1 MSENLLESRYFRGV
15 EPLPCKE
22 HQDRVAWI
30 PGDGCNSILEAGPGG
45 GVRRLGGQ
53 TSSRAGTLPAAARTT
68 GLAIPEFRDRS
79 RTWGERAKP
88 CGLHP
93 GPHGPCS
100 LPLHSLLL
108 LPLSILQDKAQAGLT
123 LAALVP
129 SLESPSFTPSTCGSL
144 ESSLHLVGPILLPV
158 NGGFLC
164 LIESTS
170 L

>member
-1 MSENLLESRYFRGV
+1 MGR
-15 EPLPCKE
+15 
-22 HQDRVAWI
+22 
-30 PGDGCNSILEAGPGG
+30 PGA
-45 GVRRLGGQ
+45 Q

-108 LPLSILQDKAQAGLT
+108 LPLSASSRTRLRVGSHWPPWSPHWNL
-123 LAALVP
+123 LP
-129 SLESPSFTPSTCGSL
+129 SLRP
-144 ESSLHLVGPILLPV
+144 LVGP
-158 NGGFLC
+158 
-164 LIESTS
+164 
-170 L
+170 